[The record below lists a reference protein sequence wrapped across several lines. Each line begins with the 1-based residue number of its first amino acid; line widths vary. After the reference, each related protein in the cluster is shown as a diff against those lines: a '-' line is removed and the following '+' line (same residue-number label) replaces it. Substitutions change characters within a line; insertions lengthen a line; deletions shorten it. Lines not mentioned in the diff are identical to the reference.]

1 MYENYSQRGHMKR
14 FLFLPQPQATSIEQA
29 IFQERL
35 RQARYTF
42 NTALVSSASFAIIS
56 ITGAIMLMLGTVS
69 EGAVMA
75 STGMVGTME
84 CMRLVKDANDRLDNL
99 MDSK

>member
-1 MYENYSQRGHMKR
+1 MKR
-14 FLFLPQPQATSIEQA
+14 FLSLNQSQTLIEQA

-42 NTALVSSASFAIIS
+42 NTALVSSAAFAVIS
-56 ITGAIMLMLGTVS
+56 ITGSIMLMIGTAS

-84 CMRLVKDANDRLDNL
+84 CMRLAKDANDRLDSL
-99 MDSK
+99 IED

>member
-1 MYENYSQRGHMKR
+1 MKR
-14 FLFLPQPQATSIEQA
+14 SRFLTLPLPQPTSIEQA

-42 NTALVSSASFAIIS
+42 NTALVSSAAFAIIS
-56 ITGAIMLMLGTVS
+56 TTGAVMLMLGTAS

-84 CMRLVKDANDRLDNL
+84 CIRLAKDANDRLDDL
-99 MDSK
+99 RDKS

>member
-1 MYENYSQRGHMKR
+1 MKYFR
-14 FLFLPQPQATSIEQA
+14 FFLLPQPPTSIEQA

-42 NTALVSSASFAIIS
+42 NTALVSSAAFAIIS
-56 ITGAIMLMLGTVS
+56 TTGAVMLMLGTAS

-84 CMRLVKDANDRLDNL
+84 CIRLAKDANDRLDDL
-99 MDSK
+99 IDKS

>member
-1 MYENYSQRGHMKR
+1 MKPA
-14 FLFLPQPQATSIEQA
+14 FEQA

-42 NTALVSSASFAIIS
+42 NTALIASTSFATIS
-56 ITGAIMLMLGTVS
+56 VVGAVMLMLGTAS

-84 CMRLVKDANDRLDNL
+84 CIRLAKDANDRLDDL
-99 MDSK
+99 LSE

>member
-1 MYENYSQRGHMKR
+1 MKR
-14 FLFLPQPQATSIEQA
+14 PRFFTLPSPQPTSIEQA

-42 NTALVSSASFAIIS
+42 NTALVSSGAFAVIS
-56 ITGAIMLMLGTVS
+56 TTGAVMLMLGTAS

-75 STGMVGTME
+75 STGMIGTME
-84 CMRLVKDANDRLDNL
+84 CIRLAKDANARLDNL
-99 MDSK
+99 GDKS

>member
-1 MYENYSQRGHMKR
+1 MKR
-14 FLFLPQPQATSIEQA
+14 LRFLPLPPSQPISIEQA

-42 NTALVSSASFAIIS
+42 NTALVSSVAFAAIS
-56 ITGAIMLMLGTVS
+56 TTGAVMLMIGTAS

-84 CMRLVKDANDRLDNL
+84 CIRLAKDANDRLDSL
-99 MDSK
+99 LED

>member
-1 MYENYSQRGHMKR
+1 MKLSR
-14 FLFLPQPQATSIEQA
+14 FLFQPPQAPTSIKQA
-29 IFQERL
+29 IYQERL

-42 NTALVSSASFAIIS
+42 NTALVSSATFAVIS
-56 ITGAIMLMLGTVS
+56 TAGAVMLMLGTAS

-84 CMRLVKDANDRLDNL
+84 CIRLAKDANDRLDNL
-99 MDSK
+99 IED

>member
-1 MYENYSQRGHMKR
+1 MKLFR
-14 FLFLPQPQATSIEQA
+14 FLSLPQQQPTTIEQQA

-42 NTALVSSASFAIIS
+42 NTALVSSAAFAVIS
-56 ITGAIMLMLGTVS
+56 TAGAVMLMLGTAS

-84 CMRLVKDANDRLDNL
+84 CMRLAKDANDRLDNL
-99 MDSK
+99 IED